1 MGRFQRR
8 NDLKLARDLQIDTG
22 APFSTAFQHVV
33 GWEWATNFI
42 GAGASLG
49 IMTSLLVAMLGQAR
63 YLCVLGRAHIV
74 PQWFAAVNPTT
85 GTPVNATI
93 FLGKFLVS
101 NAL

>member
-1 MGRFQRR
+1 MVCY
-8 NDLKLARDLQIDTG
+8 LQIDTG

-49 IMTSLLVAMLGQAR
+49 ILTSLLVAMLGQAR

-74 PQWFAAVNPTT
+74 PRWFAAVNSTT
-85 GTPVNATI
+85 GTPINATI
-93 FLGKFLVS
+93 FLGEFL
-101 NAL
+101 ALNL